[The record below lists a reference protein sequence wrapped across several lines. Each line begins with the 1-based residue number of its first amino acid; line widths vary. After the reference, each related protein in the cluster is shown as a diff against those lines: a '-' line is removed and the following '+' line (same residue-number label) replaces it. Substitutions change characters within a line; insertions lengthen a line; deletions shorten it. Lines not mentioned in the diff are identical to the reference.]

1 MVKGGYVGRVL
12 RVDLTREAVWY
23 EPLPDDAVL
32 RAFMGGKGLGLWYLY
47 RLLRPGVSPF
57 DPETPLIF
65 MTGPL
70 TGIPQVPAGNNTT
83 AVSINADTGYT
94 AGASHTHGFFG
105 PNLKRAGFDGIIV
118 TGSAEK
124 PVYLWVHDGKAEIR
138 DASRYWGKDTHE
150 TEDLVKE
157 DVGVREASVAAI
169 GPAGEN
175 MCAGA
180 LIENDKH
187 HSFSHSGMGA
197 VMGSKKL
204 KAIAVY
210 GTRNVPVADAEAL
223 EEATKRWHENL
234 WKSDVVNAL
243 AKAGLP
249 RTEYKYTKENYLLS
263 AKNFLDVSP
272 PEYAVGM
279 SRFKYTPKACF
290 ACPIACSYE
299 VEVTEGP
306 YKGFKATPA
315 GGGENLEGV
324 SSLLGVYEPG
334 ATFYLI
340 ELADRLGFET
350 STIGST
356 IAVLIEAFEKG
367 LVSKEELDGL
377 ELRWSDPKL
386 IETLMRKAANKE
398 GFVGRLLA
406 LGPKRAAEAIGAE
419 SMVVHVKGT
428 GINLHDWRVTW
439 GILLG
444 QLIGGGYSW
453 PAPGVDAWATEPDI
467 GYPEYQDPFDWRVK
481 PKAVRD
487 TQLKK
492 NWVDSIGICWFA
504 DWGVPGA
511 LEFEAKAVS
520 AVTGF
525 DITKEEALTIGER
538 VVNLERS
545 IHVRLGLTPE
555 DDVNDVGPRFL
566 EPPPK
571 GPGKGRDVRRYVKWM
586 VKEYYRL
593 MGWNEKTGK
602 PFRSTLERLGL
613 GFVAKDLYG

>member
-1 MVKGGYVGRVL
+1 MWNGYMGRVL
-12 RVDLTREAVWY
+12 RVDLTREVTWF
-23 EPLPDDAVL
+23 EPLPDESIL
-32 RAFMGGKGLGLWYLY
+32 RNFVGGKGLGLWYLFHSVKE
-47 RLLRPGVSPF
+47 GISPF
-57 DPETPLIF
+57 DPRNPLIF

-70 TGIPQVPAGNNTT
+70 TGLKVPCGNNTT

-94 AGASHTHGFFG
+94 TGASHTHGFFG
-105 PNLKRAGFDGIIV
+105 PNLKKAGFDGIII
-118 TGSAEK
+118 TGKANK
-124 PVYLWVHDGKAEIR
+124 PVYLWINDGEVEIG
-138 DASRYWGKDTHE
+138 DASKFWGKDTHE
-150 TEDLVKE
+150 TEDLMKKE
-157 DVGVREASVAAI
+157 VGVEDASVAAI

-175 MCAGA
+175 MCCGAG
-180 LIENDKH
+180 IWNDKH

-197 VMGSKKL
+197 VMGSKNL

-210 GTRNVPVADAEAL
+210 GTQEIKVHDEEGLKEA
-223 EEATKRWHENL
+223 AKSWQENL

-243 AKAGLP
+243 AKGGLP
-249 RTEYKYTKENYLLS
+249 RSEYKYTKESYLLS

-272 PEYAVGM
+272 PEFAAGM
-279 SRFKYTPKACF
+279 SKFNYTPRACF
-290 ACPIACSYE
+290 NCPIACSYE
-299 VEVTEGP
+299 VEITEGE
-306 YKGFKATPA
+306 YKGFVATPA

-324 SSLLGVYEPG
+324 SSLLGVYDPG

-356 IAVLIEAFEKG
+356 IALLIEAYEKG

-377 ELRWSDPKL
+377 ELRWGDAKL
-386 IETLMRKAANKE
+386 VEELLNKAARRE
-398 GFVGRLLA
+398 GFVGYLLS

-419 SMVVHVKGT
+419 DIAVHVKGT

-467 GYPEYQDPFDWRVK
+467 GYETYQDSFDWRVK

-511 LEFEAKAVS
+511 LEFEAKAVE
-520 AVTGF
+520 AATGF
-525 DITKEEALTIGER
+525 EMSRETALEIGER
-538 VVNLERS
+538 VVNLER
-545 IHVRLGLTPE
+545 VLNLKLGLRAE
-555 DDVNDVGPRFL
+555 DDIFDVGPRFL

-571 GPGKGRDVRRYVKWM
+571 GPGKDRDVRKYAKWM
-586 VKEYYRL
+586 VREYYRL
-593 MGWNEKTGK
+593 MGWHEKTGR
-602 PFRSTLERLGL
+602 PLDSTLERLGL
-613 GFVAKDLYG
+613 DFIIS